1 MGNQADLNAKDKK
14 HSTPLQAAAA
24 GGQEPAV
31 KLLLSV
37 GAAVRTLNI
46 PSLSLDLSENTYYTL
61 PSLSLRLFQ
70 TSGI

>member
-1 MGNQADLNAKDKK
+1 MGNKADLNAKDKK
-14 HSTPLQAAAA
+14 HYTPLHAAAA
-24 GGQEPAV
+24 GGQEHAV
-31 KLLLSV
+31 KLLLSF
-37 GAAVRTLNI
+37 GADVRTLNI